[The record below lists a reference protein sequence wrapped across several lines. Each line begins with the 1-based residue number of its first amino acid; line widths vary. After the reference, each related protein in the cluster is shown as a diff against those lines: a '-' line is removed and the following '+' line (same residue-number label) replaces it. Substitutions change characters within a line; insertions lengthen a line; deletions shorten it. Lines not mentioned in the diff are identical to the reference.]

1 MSTSTPRTTIGSRLR
16 TWVPLLA
23 AAVLVAVG
31 ALGWFRAV
39 DLRSSDAAENSAVVD
54 AAATAQV
61 QSEVS
66 QALTQVLTYSYENPS
81 ATEAAADQLL
91 AGDARG
97 EYDTL
102 FAELQRRAP
111 DQELVLTA
119 QVQVA
124 AVEELDGDEARLLV
138 FLDQSS
144 QRAEDDEASVSAAQL
159 SVDAERI
166 DGQWKVTGLTP
177 L

>member
-1 MSTSTPRTTIGSRLR
+1 MTAKQLLR
-16 TWVPLLA
+16 MWLPLLA
-23 AAVLVAVG
+23 AALLVAVG
-31 ALGWFRAV
+31 AVGWVKTV
-39 DLRSSDAAENSAVVD
+39 DLRSSDSADNMAVVD
-54 AAATAQV
+54 ATATAQV

-66 QALTQVLTYSYENPS
+66 QALTQVLTYSYEDPE
-81 ATEAAADQLL
+81 ATEAAADALL
-91 AGDARG
+91 AGDART

-111 DQELVLTA
+111 DQELVLSA

-124 AVEELDGDEARLLV
+124 AVEELSGDEARLLV

-144 QRAEDDEASVSAAQL
+144 QRAADDEASVSAAQL
-159 SVDAERI
+159 SVGAERI
-166 DGQWKVTGLTP
+166 DGAWKITGLTP